1 MDCETGADH
10 DTAGGKLVR
19 YLKGT
24 IALSE
29 TRDYPLLRRV
39 LHSSFVT
46 GDQLFEFMRLEYC
59 TSSRKAFE
67 NRVRRLVAHALLVRH
82 QIREINRGVVYAI
95 SPAGASE
102 LIARGEYYSG
112 SPDRIEAGGG
122 HVQHALELNEIH
134 LALKRTGMLARW
146 TPESDIRSRNE
157 LTDIGYGKDYD
168 ATAEVRIGG
177 QEHRF
182 ALEYERTPKT
192 KARYAAICKRIEAQT
207 QLRHFLYIAPNHDL
221 LAFLLGRFQECSQAI
236 HFGLYRDVLADALD
250 VPVQANRGSTTSRF
264 SEVLLGTAS
273 RAPQRQAATPDRRAV
288 A

>member
-1 MDCETGADH
+1 M
-10 DTAGGKLVR
+10 R
-19 YLKGT
+19 YLKDT

-39 LHSSFVT
+39 FHSTFAT
-46 GDQLFEFMRLEYC
+46 GDQLFEFTRLEYYA
-59 TSSRKAFE
+59 SSRKAFD
-67 NRVRRLVAHALLVRH
+67 NRLRRLVAHSLLVRH
-82 QIREINRGVVYAI
+82 QIRGMNRGVVYAI

-102 LIARGEYYSG
+102 LIARGEYCSG
-112 SPDRIEAGGG
+112 SPDRVETVGG

-134 LALKRTGMLARW
+134 LALKRTGMLSRW

-157 LTDIGYGKDYD
+157 LTEIGYGKDYD
-168 ATAEVRIGG
+168 ATVEVRIGG

-182 ALEYERTPKT
+182 ALEYERTPKA
-192 KARYAAICKRIEAQT
+192 KARYDAIRERIEAQT

-221 LAFLLGRFQECSQAI
+221 LTFLRHRFQECSQVI

-264 SEVLLGTAS
+264 SEVLLGAAS
-273 RAPQRQAATPDRRAV
+273 DPPQRQTSATRRPEKQGACGHRNSLR
-288 A
+288 

>member
-1 MDCETGADH
+1 M
-10 DTAGGKLVR
+10 R

-24 IALSE
+24 IALSA

-39 LHSSFVT
+39 LHSTFVT
-46 GDQLFEFMRLEYC
+46 GNQLFEFMRLEYC
-59 TSSRKAFE
+59 ASSRKAFE
-67 NRVRRLVAHALLVRH
+67 NRVRRLAAHALLVRH
-82 QIREINRGVVYAI
+82 QIRDMNIGVVYAI
-95 SPAGASE
+95 SPGGASE

-112 SPDRIEAGGG
+112 SPDRVEAVSG

-168 ATAEVRIGG
+168 ATVEVRIGG

-182 ALEYERTPKT
+182 ALEYERTPKA
-192 KARYAAICKRIEAQT
+192 KARYDGICKRIEAQR

-221 LAFLLGRFQECSQAI
+221 LAFLRFRFQACSQAI
-236 HFGLYRDVLADALD
+236 HFGLYRDVLADGFD
-250 VPVQANRGSTTSRF
+250 VPVQANRGSATSRF
-264 SEVLLGTAS
+264 SDVLGGLS
-273 RAPQRQAATPDRRAV
+273 SSSQQQKATP
-288 A
+288 

>member
-1 MDCETGADH
+1 M
-10 DTAGGKLVR
+10 R

-24 IALSE
+24 ISISE
-29 TRDYPLLRRV
+29 TRDYPILRRV
-39 LHSSFVT
+39 LHSTFVT

-59 TSSRKAFE
+59 ASSRKAFE
-67 NRVRRLVAHALLVRH
+67 NRLRRLVAHALLARH
-82 QIREINRGVVYAI
+82 QLREMNRGVVYAI
-95 SPAGASE
+95 APAGASE

-112 SPDRIEAGGG
+112 SPDRIEAVGG
-122 HVQHALELNEIH
+122 HVHHALELNEIH

-168 ATAEVRIGG
+168 ATVEVRIGG

-182 ALEYERTPKT
+182 ALEYERTPKA
-192 KARYAAICKRIEAQT
+192 KARYDVIRKRIEAQT

-221 LAFLLGRFQECSQAI
+221 LAFLRGRFQECSQVI

-250 VPVQANRGSTTSRF
+250 LPVLANRGSTTSRF
-264 SEVLLGTAS
+264 SEVLGTAS
-273 RAPQRQAATPDRRAV
+273 RPPQRHTSAPERRAV

>member
-1 MDCETGADH
+1 M
-10 DTAGGKLVR
+10 R

-24 IALSE
+24 IALGE

-39 LHSSFVT
+39 LHSTFVT
-46 GDQLFEFMRLEYC
+46 GDLLFEFMRLEYC
-59 TSSRKAFE
+59 ASSRKAFE
-67 NRVRRLVAHALLVRH
+67 NRVRRLVAHSLLVRH
-82 QIREINRGVVYAI
+82 QIWDMNRGVVYAI

-112 SPDRIEAGGG
+112 SPDRVEAIGG
-122 HVQHALELNEIH
+122 HVRHALELNEIH
-134 LALKRTGMLARW
+134 LALKRTGMLVRW

-168 ATAEVRIGG
+168 ATVELRIGG

-182 ALEYERTPKT
+182 ALEYERTPKA
-192 KARYAAICKRIEAQT
+192 KARYDAIRKRIEAQT
-207 QLRHFLYIAPNHDL
+207 QLRHFLYIAQNHDL
-221 LAFLLGRFQECSQAI
+221 LTFLRGRFQECSRAI
-236 HFGLYRDVLADALD
+236 HFGLYRDILTDALD

-264 SEVLLGTAS
+264 SEVLGGAS
-273 RAPQRQAATPDRRAV
+273 RPPQRQTAAPERRAV

>member
-1 MDCETGADH
+1 M
-10 DTAGGKLVR
+10 R

-24 IALSE
+24 IALSQ

-39 LHSSFVT
+39 LHCTFVT

-59 TSSRKAFE
+59 ASSRKEFD

-82 QIREINRGVVYAI
+82 QVRGMNRGVVYAI
-95 SPAGASE
+95 APAGASE
-102 LIARGEYYSG
+102 LIARGEYYAG
-112 SPDRIEAGGG
+112 SPDRVGTVGG
-122 HVQHALELNEIH
+122 HVQHALEVNEIH

-146 TPESDIRSRNE
+146 TSESDIRSRNE

-168 ATAEVRIGG
+168 ATVEVRIGG

-182 ALEYERTPKT
+182 ALEYERTPKA
-192 KARYAAICKRIEAQT
+192 KARYVAICKQIEAQT

-221 LAFLLGRFQECSQAI
+221 LAFLRGRFQECSQVI
-236 HFGLYRDVLADALD
+236 HFGLYGDILADALD

-264 SEVLLGTAS
+264 SDVLGCAS
-273 RAPQRQAATPDRRAV
+273 RSPQRQSATPD
-288 A
+288 

>member
-1 MDCETGADH
+1 M
-10 DTAGGKLVR
+10 R

-39 LHSSFVT
+39 LHSTFVT
-46 GDQLFEFMRLEYC
+46 ADQLFEFTRLEYWA
-59 TSSRKAFE
+59 SSRKAFE
-67 NRVRRLVAHALLVRH
+67 NRLRRLIAHSLLVRH
-82 QIREINRGVVYAI
+82 QIREMNRGVVYAI

-112 SPDRIEAGGG
+112 SPDRVEAIGGNL
-122 HVQHALELNEIH
+122 QHALELNEIH
-134 LALKRTGMLARW
+134 LALKRTGRLVRW

-168 ATAEVRIGG
+168 ATVEVRIGG

-182 ALEYERTPKT
+182 ALEYERTPKA
-192 KARYAAICKRIEAQT
+192 KARYVAIWKRIEAQT
-207 QLRHFLYIAPNHDL
+207 QLRHFLYIAPNYDL
-221 LAFLLGRFQECSQAI
+221 LAFLRARFQECSQLI
-236 HFGLYRDVLADALD
+236 HFGLYRDILINGFD
-250 VPVQANRGSTTSRF
+250 VPVQVNHGSSTSRF
-264 SEVLLGTAS
+264 TEVLGGAS
-273 RAPQRQAATPDRRAV
+273 RPPQQQMAARDRREV

>member
-1 MDCETGADH
+1 M
-10 DTAGGKLVR
+10 R

-39 LHSSFVT
+39 LHSTFVT
-46 GDQLFEFMRLEYC
+46 SNQLFEFMRLEYC
-59 TSSRKAFE
+59 ASSRKAFE
-67 NRVRRLVAHALLVRH
+67 NRVRRLVTQSLLVRH
-82 QIREINRGVVYAI
+82 QIRDMNRGVVYAM

-112 SPDRIEAGGG
+112 SPDRVEAIGG

-134 LALKRTGMLARW
+134 LAFKRTGMLSRW

-157 LTDIGYGKDYD
+157 LTEIGYGKDYD
-168 ATAEVRIGG
+168 ATVEVRIGG

-182 ALEYERTPKT
+182 ALEYERTPKA
-192 KARYAAICKRIEAQT
+192 KARYDAIRKRFEAQT

-221 LAFLLGRFQECSQAI
+221 LAFLRGRFQECTQMV
-236 HFGLYRDVLADALD
+236 HFGLYRDVLAAALD
-250 VPVQANRGSTTSRF
+250 VPVQANRGSSTSRF
-264 SEVLLGTAS
+264 SEVLGGAT
-273 RAPQRQAATPDRRAV
+273 RPPQRQSVTPDRRAV

>member
-1 MDCETGADH
+1 M
-10 DTAGGKLVR
+10 R
-19 YLKGT
+19 YLKGI

-29 TRDYPLLRRV
+29 TRDYPILRRV
-39 LHSSFVT
+39 LHSTFVT
-46 GDQLFEFMRLEYC
+46 GNQLFEFMRLEYC
-59 TSSRKAFE
+59 SSSRNAFE
-67 NRVRRLVAHALLVRH
+67 NRLRRLVAHGLLVRH
-82 QIREINRGVVYAI
+82 QLREMNRGVVYAI
-95 SPAGASE
+95 APAGASE

-112 SPDRIEAGGG
+112 SPDRVEAVGG

-134 LALKRTGMLARW
+134 LALKRTGQLVRW

-168 ATAEVRIGG
+168 ATVEARIGG

-182 ALEYERTPKT
+182 ALEYERTPKA
-192 KARYAAICKRIEAQT
+192 KARYAAICKRIEVQT

-221 LAFLLGRFQECSQAI
+221 LAFLRGRFQECSQAI

-250 VPVQANRGSTTSRF
+250 VPVQANRGSITSRF
-264 SEVLLGTAS
+264 SEVLGGAS
-273 RAPQRQAATPDRRAV
+273 RPPQQQTATPDRRAV

>member
-1 MDCETGADH
+1 M
-10 DTAGGKLVR
+10 R

-39 LHSSFVT
+39 LHSSVAT
-46 GDQLFEFMRLEYC
+46 ADQLFEFMRLEYC

-67 NRVRRLVAHALLVRH
+67 NRLRRLVAHALLVRH
-82 QIREINRGVVYAI
+82 QVRSMNRGVVYAI

-102 LIARGEYYSG
+102 LIARGEYYAG
-112 SPDRIEAGGG
+112 STDRAEVVGG

-134 LALKRTGMLARW
+134 LALKRTGNLVRW

-157 LTDIGYGKDYD
+157 LSGIGYVKDYD
-168 ATAEVRIGG
+168 ATVEMRIDK

-182 ALEYERTPKT
+182 ALEYERTPKAKT
-192 KARYAAICKRIEAQT
+192 RYEAIRMRIEAET
-207 QLRHFLYIAPNHDL
+207 EFRHFLYVAPNLDL
-221 LAFLLGRFQECSQAI
+221 LAFLRERFLNCRRWI
-236 HFGLYRDVLADALD
+236 HFGLHRDLLAGALELPVLT
-250 VPVQANRGSTTSRF
+250 NYGSGEVRF
-264 SEVLLGTAS
+264 SAVLS
-273 RAPQRQAATPDRRAV
+273 SNERAPHRQSSTPQPRAV